1 MVSDLALDLAFQCQG
16 WMKSRF
22 RTLSVDN
29 FTLKSW
35 NNLWNENSKFWKNRR
50 RQLLHVEQTA
60 CLFSIL
66 CAFKSAFRTNCAWH
80 SSLEIW
86 VLDFVK
92 IACTLICECLKI
104 SLIICVYCFERK
116 HGVEHKQNLC
126 FLVMFFSRGE
136 RHNPRYFC
144 NVWNEWEC
152 IVFIFEEKR
161 WRRSWALNARRLQMF
176 QLWGV
181 AQKRK
186 MQPETTLIEFV
197 GWVALHLQLFF
208 FQIVV
213 YLQHLFYKLCRNMS
227 LNFTAMDSRQ
237 ALCDFSSFKVQ
248 MCPHL
253 FCFSKIQ
260 QLSQQ
265 KQNL

>member
-104 SLIICVYCFERK
+104 SLMICVIALNESMGLNTNKIYVSSSCSF
-116 HGVEHKQNLC
+116 HIQ
-126 FLVMFFSRGE
+126 GE
-136 RHNPRYFC
+136 RHNPRYLC
-144 NVWNEWEC
+144 NVWN
-152 IVFIFEEKR
+152 K
-161 WRRSWALNARRLQMF
+161 
-176 QLWGV
+176 
-181 AQKRK
+181 
-186 MQPETTLIEFV
+186 
-197 GWVALHLQLFF
+197 
-208 FQIVV
+208 
-213 YLQHLFYKLCRNMS
+213 
-227 LNFTAMDSRQ
+227 
-237 ALCDFSSFKVQ
+237 
-248 MCPHL
+248 
-253 FCFSKIQ
+253 
-260 QLSQQ
+260 
-265 KQNL
+265 

>member
-35 NNLWNENSKFWKNRR
+35 NNLWNENSKFWKNRK

-104 SLIICVYCFERK
+104 SLMICV
-116 HGVEHKQNLC
+116 
-126 FLVMFFSRGE
+126 
-136 RHNPRYFC
+136 
-144 NVWNEWEC
+144 
-152 IVFIFEEKR
+152 I
-161 WRRSWALNARRLQMF
+161 ALNESMRLNTNKISVSSPCSF
-176 QLWGV
+176 HKGSGIIPVICATFEINKSASFLFL
-181 AQKRK
+181 RK
-186 MQPETTLIEFV
+186 NGDGGLERSTPAV
-197 GWVALHLQLFF
+197 S
-208 FQIVV
+208 
-213 YLQHLFYKLCRNMS
+213 K
-227 LNFTAMDSRQ
+227 
-237 ALCDFSSFKVQ
+237 
-248 MCPHL
+248 
-253 FCFSKIQ
+253 CFSCGESRKRERCNQ
-260 QLSQQ
+260 REP
-265 KQNL
+265 

>member
-1 MVSDLALDLAFQCQG
+1 MVSDRIYLALGLAFQCQG

-35 NNLWNENSKFWKNRR
+35 NNLWNENSKVWKHRR
-50 RQLLHVEQTA
+50 RQLLHAEQTA

-104 SLIICVYCFERK
+104 FLMISLS
-116 HGVEHKQNLC
+116 EHKQNLC
-126 FLVMFFSRGE
+126 FLVMFFSQGE
-136 RHNPRYFC
+136 RHNPRYLC

-152 IVFIFEEKR
+152 ILFLSQIFLFLRKNGDGGLE
-161 WRRSWALNARRLQMF
+161 RSTPA
-176 QLWGV
+176 V
-181 AQKRK
+181 SK
-186 MQPETTLIEFV
+186 
-197 GWVALHLQLFF
+197 
-208 FQIVV
+208 
-213 YLQHLFYKLCRNMS
+213 
-227 LNFTAMDSRQ
+227 
-237 ALCDFSSFKVQ
+237 
-248 MCPHL
+248 
-253 FCFSKIQ
+253 CFSYRESRKRERCNQ
-260 QLSQQ
+260 R
-265 KQNL
+265 KP